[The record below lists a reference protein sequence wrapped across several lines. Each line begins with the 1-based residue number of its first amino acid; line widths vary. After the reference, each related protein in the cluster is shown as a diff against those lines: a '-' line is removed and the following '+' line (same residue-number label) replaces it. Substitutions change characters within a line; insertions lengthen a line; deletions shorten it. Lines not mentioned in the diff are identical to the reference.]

1 MRFPEPEVFAFVL
14 KVGPVSAIIGV
25 FAAAFF
31 VFAGRSQSA
40 GNASIAPPPTPK
52 QTSSASVLPLNPALP
67 TVFIVGDSTAR
78 NQANLGWGDHFAH
91 FFDTARINVANRA
104 IAGRSS
110 RTYIEEGAWDKVLQ
124 QMKPGDYVLIQM
136 GHNDGG
142 ALGGPKARG
151 SLKGLGDETQD
162 VALPS
167 GHVDTVHTY
176 GWYIRKYIAD
186 TRARGATPILL
197 TLTIRNI
204 WTRGAD
210 GKPQIEHDMGYDA
223 ELGQLASKEHVPLVD
238 LARVEADRLEAM
250 GPEKAAPLFP
260 IDHTHTSAAGAELVA
275 ECVVRALHD
284 AHSPL
289 AAYLLP

>member
-1 MRFPEPEVFAFVL
+1 ML
-14 KVGPVSAIIGV
+14 KAGPVSAIAGV
-25 FAAAFF
+25 FATALIVLAA
-31 VFAGRSQSA
+31 RSQST
-40 GNASIAPPPTPK
+40 GNAHIAPPPTPR
-52 QTSSASVLPLNPALP
+52 QTSSAPVLPLNPALP

-91 FFDTARINVANRA
+91 FFDTTRINVANRA

-110 RTYIEEGAWDKVLQ
+110 RTYIEEGAWNNVLN

-162 VALPS
+162 VTLPS
-167 GHVDTVHTY
+167 GRVDTVRTY

-186 TRARGATPILL
+186 TRAHGATPILL

-204 WTRGAD
+204 WTKSAD

-223 ELGQLASKEHVPLVD
+223 ELEQLAREEHVPLVD
-238 LARVEADRLEAM
+238 LARVEAGRLEAM
-250 GPEKAAPLFP
+250 GPEKTAQLFP
-260 IDHTHTSAAGAELVA
+260 IDHTHTSAVGAELVA
-275 ECVVRALHD
+275 SCVARALRE

-289 AAYLLP
+289 VAYLLP